1 MKTAKTRKFSLFTVA
16 LAGLAW
22 AVACPLPAAAE
33 DSDWGGILLPE
44 IGDSGSGPAWD
55 EVQNQNNTG
64 PAVSLKEVRRIVR
77 RQIGGEILD
86 TQLFQQN
93 GGWVYSVR
101 VRMNDGRV
109 VDVGVDG
116 QTGQILGVQG

>member
-1 MKTAKTRKFSLFTVA
+1 MKTARIRKFSLFAAVF
-16 LAGLAW
+16 AGLAW
-22 AVACPLPAAAE
+22 AVLCPLPALAE
-33 DSDWGGILLPE
+33 DGDWGGILLPE
-44 IGDSGSGPAWD
+44 IGDSQSGPAWD
-55 EVQNQNNTG
+55 EVQNQKNAG
-64 PAVSLKEVRRIVR
+64 PAISLKEVRRIVR

-86 TQLFQQN
+86 TNLFQQN

-101 VRMNDGRV
+101 VRMDDGRV